1 MKAVMAKHLL
11 ASSVPNPSLIL
22 VAQCKKLITLNFKP
36 DFDPLKDRFLPR
48 TAILRDF
55 FCSKL
60 SIATVNPNRQSPRPL
75 PVSLNS
81 KLKPNY
87 Q

>member
-55 FCSKL
+55 FVRNYRL
-60 SIATVNPNRQSPRPL
+60 LRSIQIDKALVLYQSP
-75 PVSLNS
+75 
-81 KLKPNY
+81 
-87 Q
+87 